1 MPRPRTQILMALAG
15 LAGLAG
21 FAAAASP
28 SLEACLAECKRSQL
42 SVTNRATCR
51 LDCEV
56 DAASDPEQ
64 IRARMEPASPR
75 PTAPPRPTVPTTA
88 ASPGPANG
96 AGCKAACAADSSLSV
111 DDRATCTLECDL
123 EPAPMPTGTPPP
135 MRPPKLV
142 PGPATPATPGPAP
155 TPTRTGGLTWSST
168 RPVAA
173 EALVQAGFL
182 ARCHATCKSGPSPR
196 EVTDFETCKLDCDM
210 MASVLDVA
218 SGFVP
223 DAWLEVPRPIAT
235 RDPTPVPASTAT
247 TVPAKPVV
255 DTRQATAPAVPVRT
269 PSSEPEPD
277 TCAAALTRCNTRCEK
292 AELSCRKACG
302 RKHGSETDRE
312 TCKLGCGTDLEVCQ
326 GDCLTDNATCVNNQ
340 RGR

>member
-1 MPRPRTQILMALAG
+1 MSRPCTQILMALAG
-15 LAGLAG
+15 LAALTG
-21 FAAAASP
+21 FAAASP
-28 SLEACLAECKRSQL
+28 GLDACLTECKRSQL
-42 SVTNRATCR
+42 SMTNRATCR

-64 IRARMEPASPR
+64 IRARMAPASR
-75 PTAPPRPTVPTTA
+75 PAARPDVPTPA
-88 ASPGPANG
+88 ASAGPPNG
-96 AGCKAACAADSSLSV
+96 LGCKAACAADSSLSV

-135 MRPPKLV
+135 MRPPRLAPEPTPP
-142 PGPATPATPGPAP
+142 PGPTPMPGRAA
-155 TPTRTGGLTWSST
+155 GLTWRSAG
-168 RPVAA
+168 PVAA
-173 EALVQAGFL
+173 DAALQSGFL
-182 ARCHATCKSGPSPR
+182 AKCHATCKSGPSPR

-235 RDPTPVPASTAT
+235 RDPTPVSALTTSPTPTKPVVEPRLPSTA
-247 TVPAKPVV
+247 PAKPVG
-255 DTRQATAPAVPVRT
+255 T

-277 TCAAALTRCNTRCEK
+277 TCAAVLSRCNTRCAK
-292 AELSCRKACG
+292 AEASCRRACG
-302 RKHGSETDRE
+302 RKQGSETDRE

-326 GDCLTDNATCVNNQ
+326 GDCLTDHATCVNNQ
-340 RGR
+340 RGP